1 MPDKKERRGEK
12 KRSHPPLAPAFLF
25 PDFFSR
31 GWKEEKRRV
40 GQVAGMAEVPEC
52 EGRSD
57 GCCTGKMKKKR
68 TEKEKGDVLRKKEE
82 KKMPSFLDG
91 RRKERK
97 RRSEER
103 KRR

>member
-1 MPDKKERRGEK
+1 M
-12 KRSHPPLAPAFLF
+12 
-25 PDFFSR
+25 
-31 GWKEEKRRV
+31 

-68 TEKEKGDVLRKKEE
+68 IEKEKGDVLRKKEE

-97 RRSEER
+97 RKSEER